1 MVQELRHYWHST
13 MANALKDGEENFSGS
28 MAWGLGPQLLPQRRG
43 NEKTLAQQEGG
54 WQKPG
59 LT

>member
-1 MVQELRHYWHST
+1 
-13 MANALKDGEENFSGS
+13 MANAPKDGEENFSGS